1 MKINYLKL
9 LVSLILV
16 SQISS
21 LAFAQATSAASTLSS
36 VFQSIVTIV
45 QTIIGVFAIALFMV
59 GGILYAAAHF
69 MPAAGQIRANM
80 QGWAMGMI
88 LGAIVGLILV
98 IIAPYLVSFIQGI

>member
-21 LAFAQATSAASTLSS
+21 LAFAQAASLLSS

-45 QTIIGVFAIALFMV
+45 QTIIGVFAIALFMI

-98 IIAPYLVSFIQGI
+98 IIAPYLVSFIKGI

>member
-21 LAFAQATSAASTLSS
+21 LAFAQAASLLSS

-45 QTIIGVFAIALFMV
+45 QTIIGVFAIALFMI

-98 IIAPYLVSFIQGI
+98 LIAPYLVNFIHGI

>member
-21 LAFAQATSAASTLSS
+21 LAFAQGGAASTLSS
-36 VFQSIVTIV
+36 VFQSIVSIV
-45 QTIIGVFAIALFMV
+45 QTIIGVFAIALFMI

>member
-21 LAFAQATSAASTLSS
+21 LAFAQAASLLSS

-45 QTIIGVFAIALFMV
+45 QTIIGVFAIALFMI

-98 IIAPYLVSFIQGI
+98 LIAPYLVTFINGI

>member
-21 LAFAQATSAASTLSS
+21 LAFAQAASLLSS

-45 QTIIGVFAIALFMV
+45 QTIIGVFAIALFMI

-98 IIAPYLVSFIQGI
+98 LIAPYLVSFIKGI